1 MIARQVAQS
10 AAAARATRPA
20 PGRRRRP

>member
-10 AAAARATRPA
+10 AAAGRATTPA

>member
-1 MIARQVAQS
+1 MIARQVQS
-10 AAAARATRPA
+10 SAAARATRPA